1 MRLSVS
7 GETKRSETVEAI
19 EGRENNAFYEK
30 LLFLSSNGLG
40 ALGDGRFG
48 SSNDFFC

>member
-1 MRLSVS
+1 MKLRISRKM
-7 GETKRSETVEAI
+7 KRREIVEPN

-40 ALGDGRFG
+40 SLGVGRFG